1 MKKIISTW
9 LLLSSACALA
19 LSVVAFTHAADA
31 PADSSSSKDKPA
43 ERPALRGD
51 RALGPF
57 SPFDTNHD
65 GALSSDEIDA
75 IPAALRK
82 LDKNGDGKLTAD
94 ELRPK
99 GPPQRRNGPGGPDG
113 NDSDGKRGPRPE
125 GDNGM
130 PPPPPPQEN

>member
-1 MKKIISTW
+1 MKKIVSTW
-9 LLLSSACALA
+9 LLLSSALALA
-19 LSVVAFTHAADA
+19 VGITTLAQAADA
-31 PADSSSSKDKPA
+31 PADSPSKKDQTA
-43 ERPALRGD
+43 DRPALRGD

-57 SPFDTNHD
+57 SPFDANHD

-99 GPPQRRNGPGGPDG
+99 GPPPRRNGPAG
-113 NDSDGKRGPRPE
+113 NNGEGKSGPRPE
-125 GDNGM
+125 GDNDM
-130 PPPPPPQEN
+130 PPPPPPEN